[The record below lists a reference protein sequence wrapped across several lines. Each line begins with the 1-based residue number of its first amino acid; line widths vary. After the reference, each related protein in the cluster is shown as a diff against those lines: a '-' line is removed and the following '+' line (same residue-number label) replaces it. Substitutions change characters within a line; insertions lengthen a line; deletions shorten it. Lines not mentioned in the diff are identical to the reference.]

1 MKKLLFILF
10 ISCFIGCKEHYCT
23 DEISTLNKKFTYK
36 LGDVLTYKDSLSNL
50 KYDTVTKVFLD
61 KIDYKRS
68 KEARHDDNYTQY
80 DGRTCEATSF
90 ITFSN
95 LFTIIAKQHCLE
107 CTGPSPIFGH
117 LGYMSSDHY
126 GYWYYYDFTYNMK
139 FDSINYIY
147 KSKEYKALKYTY
159 TCDTLHSFI
168 WNKQTELT
176 KQNKFIYN
184 DYIFI
189 YDDDIK
195 LVEYSTVD
203 ALHKKKRW
211 VLVE

>member
-1 MKKLLFILF
+1 MKNLLFLLI
-10 ISCFIGCKEHYCT
+10 ISSFIGCKEHYCT
-23 DEISTLNKKFTYK
+23 DEISALNKKITNK

-107 CTGPSPIFGH
+107 CMGPSPIFGH
-117 LGYMSSDHY
+117 LGYMSSDNY
-126 GYWYYYDFTYNMK
+126 GYWYYDDYVYLTK
-139 FDSINYIY
+139 FDSLVYTY
-147 KSKEYKALKYTY
+147 KNKKYNALKYSY
-159 TCDTLHSFI
+159 LIDTLHSYI
-168 WNKQTELT
+168 WDIQTDLT

-189 YDDDIK
+189 YEDDIK